1 MIIKVEELQCPNMNE
16 FRSNTTARKAKMVDE
31 IDVED
36 F

>member
-1 MIIKVEELQCPNMNE
+1 MIIKVEGLQYTNMNE
-16 FRSNTTARKAKMVDE
+16 FQTNTTSRKAKMVDE